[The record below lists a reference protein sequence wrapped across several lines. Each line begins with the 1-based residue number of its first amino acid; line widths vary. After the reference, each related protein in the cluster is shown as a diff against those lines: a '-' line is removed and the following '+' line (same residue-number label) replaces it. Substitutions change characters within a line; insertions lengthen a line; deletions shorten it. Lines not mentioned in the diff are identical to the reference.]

1 MAEQQ
6 QYLLTMSQNSIFDA
20 FNRLIEQTV
29 TRSGVSN
36 PTESRFYVPQGSFT
50 PTSAIIGA
58 DIKSFHGTDALQI
71 AAVYACVQKI
81 SDEIASMD
89 VMVERKSNNG
99 DVEPIEDHPIS
110 YAMTFEPNELMGA
123 FELKQMMISDMLIY
137 GVGYGY
143 IDAPSGKIYWLPASD
158 VTYAIDK
165 NTGERFYHYPGAP
178 TPVPSTNM
186 LEFKAFRTLSP
197 TRTQLKTLTTA
208 KSLMD
213 FGNKFFEN
221 GGMLGGLLTTKEPLD
236 TEQMRQMTDFW
247 KERYSGAANAHKVAI
262 LGGGFTY
269 QPLSVPLDQLQ
280 YIDSKKY
287 SSEEICRVYQMPPAM
302 VGIENNTSYNSYEQQ
317 VLQYMQGC
325 IAPKVKSIELEL
337 SRKLLPDDRNLH
349 VRLNMESMIRADYS
363 AKAEYYG
370 KMLQNGVLKINEV
383 RKKEGLP
390 RIDAGDNNF
399 VQVNQIP
406 VSMAQKYAESIIN
419 DKSKDPNKDAS
430 KIDNQAG
437 ALAKDNNTEQTNND
451 G

>member
-1 MAEQQ
+1 
-6 QYLLTMSQNSIFDA
+6 MSQNSIFDA
-20 FNRLIEQTV
+20 FNRLIEQTI
-29 TRSGVSN
+29 TNGKAN
-36 PTESRFYVPQGSFT
+36 EYNESRFYVPSGSFT
-50 PTSAIIGA
+50 PTSAIIGT
-58 DIKSFHGTDALQI
+58 DIRSFQGADALQI
-71 AAVYACVQKI
+71 STVYACVAKI
-81 SDEIASMD
+81 ADEIASMD
-89 VMVERKSNNG
+89 VIVERKTNKG
-99 DVEPIEDHPIS
+99 DIEPIENHPIS
-110 YAMTFEPNELMGA
+110 YAMTIEPNELMGA
-123 FELKQMMISDMLIY
+123 FELKQMMVSDMLLY

-143 IDAPSGKIYWLPASD
+143 IDENNGKVYWLPASD

-165 NTGERFYHYPGAP
+165 NTGEKYYHYPGAP

-213 FGNKFFEN
+213 FGNKFFDN

-287 SSEEICRVYQMPPAM
+287 SSEEICRIYQMPPAM
-302 VGIENNTSYNSYEQQ
+302 VGIETNTSYNSYEQQ

-325 IAPKVKSIELEL
+325 IAPRVKAIELEL
-337 SRKLLPDDRNLH
+337 SRKLLPNNKQLH
-349 VRLNMESMIRADYS
+349 VRMNIDSMIRADYS

-370 KMLQNGVLKINEV
+370 KMLQNGVMTINEV
-383 RKKEGLP
+383 RRKEGMM
-390 RIDAGDNNF
+390 RISSGDNNF

-406 VSMAQKYAESIIN
+406 VSMAQKYAESIIT
-419 DKSKDPNKDAS
+419 DKSKDPNTDKS

-437 ALAKDNNTEQTNND
+437 ALTNDNEVNQQEQE
-451 G
+451 

>member
-1 MAEQQ
+1 
-6 QYLLTMSQNSIFDA
+6 MSQNSIFDA
-20 FNRLIEQTV
+20 FNRLIERTITTGKV
-29 TRSGVSN
+29 KDYG
-36 PTESRFYVPQGSFT
+36 ESRFYVPSGSFT
-50 PTSAIIGA
+50 PTSALLGA
-58 DIKSFHGTDALQI
+58 DIKSFHGADALQI
-71 AAVYACVQKI
+71 STVYACIAKI

-89 VMVERKSNNG
+89 VIVERKTKQG
-99 DVEPIEDHPIS
+99 DIEPIENHPLS
-110 YAMTFEPNELMGA
+110 YLMTIEPNELMGA
-123 FELKQMMISDMLIY
+123 FELKQMMVSDMLLY

-143 IDAPSGKIYWLPASD
+143 IDSDSDKVYWLPASD

-165 NTGERFYHYPGAP
+165 NTGEKFYHYPGAP
-178 TPVPSTNM
+178 TPVPSSNV

-197 TRTQLKTLTTA
+197 TRAQLKTLTTA

-325 IAPKVKSIELEL
+325 IAPKVKAIELEL
-337 SRKLLPDDRNLH
+337 SRKLLPNQKDLN
-349 VRLNMESMIRADYS
+349 VRLNIDSMIRADYS

-370 KMLQNGVLKINEV
+370 KLLQNGVMTINEV
-383 RKKEGLP
+383 RRREGLM
-390 RIDAGDNNF
+390 RIDSGDNNF

-406 VSMAQKYAESIIN
+406 VAMAQQYAESIIT
-419 DKSKDPNKDAS
+419 DKSKDPNTDKS

-437 ALAKDNNTEQTNND
+437 ALANDNEVNQQEQE
-451 G
+451 